1 MKQYDPRTFRCLS
14 RRLCH
19 LQRPEL
25 PGLRRDDAWLRHATG
40 RNSGAAQTAA
50 AAAADGAVATGFHG
64 LFNGNFMGFYGM
76 FVVFYMGIRGACFS
90 WGLRGI

>member
-40 RNSGAAQTAA
+40 RNSGAAQAAA

-64 LFNGNFMGFYGM
+64 VLWNVCGILYGDSWDLLFMGFKRDLT
-76 FVVFYMGIRGACFS
+76 VI
-90 WGLRGI
+90 